1 MKMGETRKKR
11 YVLSVDECAA
21 IIKAIDILTNLER
34 DDDIAEAV
42 QSSAL
47 GNICE
52 ATDVLQAVLDN
63 DCQEIGIE
71 ED

>member
-11 YVLSVDECAA
+11 YVLSVDERSA
-21 IIKAIDILTNLER
+21 IMKAINILIDLER
-34 DDDIAEAV
+34 DADIANAV

-63 DCQEIGIE
+63 DCQELEIE
-71 ED
+71 E

>member
-1 MKMGETRKKR
+1 MKIGETRKKR
-11 YVLSVDECAA
+11 YVLSVDECSA
-21 IIKAIDILTNLER
+21 IMKAIDILINLER
-34 DDDIAEAV
+34 DDDIADLV

-63 DCQEIGIE
+63 DCEEFEIE
-71 ED
+71 E

>member
-1 MKMGETRKKR
+1 MKIEETRKKR
-11 YVLSVDECAA
+11 YVLEVGDTSA
-21 IIKAIDILTNLER
+21 IMKVLNILNELER
-34 DDDIAEAV
+34 DDDIANAV

-63 DCQEIGIE
+63 DCEEFEIE
-71 ED
+71 E

>member
-11 YVLSVDECAA
+11 YVLSVDERSA
-21 IIKAIDILTNLER
+21 IMKAINILIDLER
-34 DDDIAEAV
+34 DDDIANAV

-63 DCQEIGIE
+63 DCEEFEIE
-71 ED
+71 E

>member
-1 MKMGETRKKR
+1 MKIGETRQKR

-21 IIKAIDILTNLER
+21 IMKAIDILTNLER

>member
-1 MKMGETRKKR
+1 MKIGETRKKR
-11 YVLSVDECAA
+11 YVLSVDERSA
-21 IIKAIDILTNLER
+21 IMKAINILIDLDR
-34 DDDIAEAV
+34 DDDIANAV

-63 DCQEIGIE
+63 DCEEFEIE
-71 ED
+71 E

>member
-1 MKMGETRKKR
+1 MKIGETRKKR
-11 YVLSVDECAA
+11 YVLSVDERSA
-21 IIKAIDILTNLER
+21 IMKAINILIDLER
-34 DDDIAEAV
+34 DDDIANAV

-63 DCQEIGIE
+63 DCEEFEIE
-71 ED
+71 E

>member
-1 MKMGETRKKR
+1 MKIGETKKKR
-11 YVLSVDECAA
+11 YVLSVDERSA
-21 IIKAIDILTNLER
+21 IMKAINILIDLER
-34 DDDIAEAV
+34 DDDIANAV

-63 DCQEIGIE
+63 DCEEFEIE
-71 ED
+71 E

>member
-11 YVLSVDECAA
+11 YVLSVDERSA
-21 IIKAIDILTNLER
+21 IMKAINILIDLER
-34 DDDIAEAV
+34 DADIANAV

-63 DCQEIGIE
+63 DCEEFEIE
-71 ED
+71 E

>member
-11 YVLSVDECAA
+11 YVLSVDERSA
-21 IIKAIDILTNLER
+21 IMKAINILIDLER
-34 DDDIAEAV
+34 DADIANAV

>member
-1 MKMGETRKKR
+1 MKIGGTRKKR
-11 YVLSVDECAA
+11 YVLSVDECSA
-21 IIKAIDILTNLER
+21 IMKAINILINLER
-34 DDDIAEAV
+34 DADIANAV
-42 QSSAL
+42 QSSAQ

-52 ATDVLQAVLDN
+52 ATDILQAVLYN

>member
-1 MKMGETRKKR
+1 MGETRKKR
-11 YVLSVDECAA
+11 YVLSVDERSA
-21 IIKAIDILTNLER
+21 IMKAINILIDLER
-34 DDDIAEAV
+34 DDDIANAV

-63 DCQEIGIE
+63 DCQEIEIE